1 MNIII
6 NLIIMTLAVYIAA
19 YLTPGVIVVN
29 LFNTFLAAVVL
40 GILNSIIKPILLI
53 LTLPVTII
61 TFGLFIFVL
70 NAAMVLLASQLV
82 EGFYVENFLAALI
95 FSLVLSIVSYFLS
108 KLGK

>member
-1 MNIII
+1 M
-6 NLIIMTLAVYIAA
+6 
-19 YLTPGVIVVN
+19 
-29 LFNTFLAAVVL
+29 FNTFLAAVVL